1 MLACGLGGLVTL
13 LAFQRPFREFP
24 GRENPGLPLPPDWRE
39 QTEWVFARLMYPP
52 AFGGR
57 RRGFGGAGFGGGY
70 SSWAQGYS
78 SWTTDY
84 PRCERHFAQAMR
96 RLTRVHTRSVEQPV
110 NLDELDQYD

>member
-57 RRGFGGAGFGGGY
+57 RRGFGGGGFGGGNTPLPA
-70 SSWAQGYS
+70 SG
-78 SWTTDY
+78 
-84 PRCERHFAQAMR
+84 
-96 RLTRVHTRSVEQPV
+96 LIGPV
-110 NLDELDQYD
+110 TLLVQ